1 VTSVAD
7 ASLLLYTHADCL
19 RHDPGAGHPE
29 HPRRLSAVLEA
40 LHAAFPDQLDW
51 REAPLATEE
60 SLARAHDRAL
70 IERLRQLAPTS
81 GHARIDEDTALSPPS
96 LAAAGRAAGAVCAA
110 VDAVLAGPV
119 HRAFCAVR
127 PPGHHATRA
136 QAMGFCLYN
145 SVAIGTLH
153 ALDARGLQR
162 VAVLDFDVHHGNGTE
177 DILGADPR
185 VLFASTHQSP
195 LYPGT
200 GQPATADRQR
210 EVHNLT
216 LPPRAGSTAFRAAW
230 ETDILPAVAAFGPQL
245 IVVSAGFDAHR
256 LDPLADLELEAADYG
271 WIGERI
277 AGLATALGDVPIV
290 AALEGGYS
298 LTALAASSRAF
309 VGALLAVRAPALTD
323 LQ

>member
-1 VTSVAD
+1 MAD
-7 ASLLLYTHADCL
+7 QRLLVYTHKDCL

-29 HPRRLSAVLEA
+29 HPGRLQAVLTA
-40 LHAAFPDQLDW
+40 LHDAFPDRLVW
-51 REAPLATEE
+51 RDAPLVTEVA
-60 SLARAHDRAL
+60 LARAHDPAML
-70 IERLRQLAPTS
+70 ARLRAASPAT
-81 GHARIDEDTALSPPS
+81 GHSRIDEDTALSPHS

-110 VDAVLAGPV
+110 VDAVLTGPV
-119 HRAFCAVR
+119 RRAFCAVR

-145 SVAIGTLH
+145 SIAVGALH
-153 ALDARGLQR
+153 ALEEQGLER

-177 DILGADPR
+177 DILGSDPR

-200 GQPATADRQR
+200 GQPADADRER

-216 LPPRAGSTAFRAAW
+216 LPPRSGSAAFRAAW

-245 IVVSAGFDAHR
+245 ILVSAGFDGHR
-256 LDPLADLELEAADYG
+256 LDPLADLDLEAGDYG
-271 WIGERI
+271 WMGARI
-277 AGLATALGDVPIV
+277 AGLAQQLGDLPIV

-298 LTALAASSRAF
+298 PTALAASSRAF
-309 VGALLAVRAPALTD
+309 VGALLGLDTPAVTD